1 MNKDKKIFIAADIF
15 PPAMGGPATYSLNLT
30 KKLHE
35 KGYKVRVLTYGH
47 LHQRKPKVDFKITR
61 VSLRWPLLLRYFFYF
76 IQLFVLSYNYD
87 VIYAQGPVASGW
99 PSFLVSRLTAKR
111 LIVKVVGD
119 YAWEQARLTHK
130 TEQGIDEWQKKPKYK
145 EYIVGKSRLLIEM
158 QKAVVK
164 AVDKVIVP
172 SHYLKKI
179 VMGWGAKE
187 DSIEV
192 IYNNVA
198 LPDPVGLSKT
208 EVKKQIGVSGDIL
221 ISVSRLV
228 PWKGFDFL
236 IKLMPDLLK
245 INPDFKLIIIG
256 DGPELKKY
264 QKIVQELNLVEKVF
278 LPGRMSQEKLIL
290 YFKAS
295 DIFVLNTEY
304 EGLSHLILE
313 AMFCNLPVIVSDMGG
328 NPEIIDH
335 EINGLLVEYNNKEE
349 WLKAIKKVWED
360 EDNKLR
366 KRLTSHPTPKLPC
379 FNFDELV
386 RRTLEVLLE
395 ED

>member
-1 MNKDKKIFIAADIF
+1 MNKDKKIFIAADVF
-15 PPAMGGPATYSLNLT
+15 PPQMGGPATYSLNLA
-30 KKLHE
+30 KHLHE
-35 KGYKVRVLTYGH
+35 KGYKVKALVYGH
-47 LHQRKPKVDFKITR
+47 LHQRKPKVKFSITK
-61 VSLRWPLLLRYFFYF
+61 VSLRWPLPLRYFFYF
-76 IQLFVLSYNYD
+76 IQLFFLSYNYD

-99 PSFLVSRLTAKR
+99 PAFLVSRLTAKR
-111 LIVKVVGD
+111 LIVKIVGD

-130 TEQGIDEWQKKPKYK
+130 TEQGIDDWQKNPKYK
-145 EYIVGKSRLLIEM
+145 EVMVGKSRLLINM

-164 AVDKVIVP
+164 TADKVIVP

-179 VMGWGAKE
+179 VVGWGAKE

-192 IYNNVA
+192 IYNNVS
-198 LPDPVGLSKT
+198 LPDPVEASKG
-208 EVKKQIGVSGDIL
+208 EVKQQISVSGNIL
-221 ISVSRLV
+221 ISVGRLV

-245 INPDFKLIIIG
+245 MNPEFKLIIIG
-256 DGPELKKY
+256 DGPELKEY
-264 QKIVQELNLVEKVF
+264 QKIIQELNLVEKVF
-278 LPGRMSQEKLIL
+278 LPGGMSQEKLLL

-295 DIFVLNTEY
+295 DMFLLNTEY
-304 EGLSHLILE
+304 EGLSHVILE
-313 AMFCNLPVIVSDMGG
+313 AMFCNVPIIVSDMGG

-335 EINGLLVEYNNKEE
+335 EINGLLIEYNNKEE
-349 WLKAIKKVWED
+349 WLKAIKRIWED

-366 KRLTSHPTPKLPC
+366 TRLTSHPTPKLPC

-386 RRTLEVLLE
+386 TRTLVVLLG

>member
-15 PPAMGGPATYSLNLT
+15 PPTSGGPATYSLNLA
-30 KKLHE
+30 KSLHK
-35 KGYKVRVLTYGH
+35 KGYTVRVLTYGH
-47 LHQRKPKVDFKITR
+47 LHQRKPKVDFKITK
-61 VSLRWPLLLRYFFYF
+61 VSSRWPLLLRYLFYF
-76 IQLFVLSYNYD
+76 IHLFIRSYNYD

-99 PSFLVSRLTAKR
+99 PSLFVSRLTAKR

-130 TEQGIDEWQKKPKYK
+130 TEQGIEEWQIKPEYK
-145 EYIVGKSRLLIEM
+145 EKIIGKSRLLIKAE
-158 QKAVVK
+158 KAVVK
-164 AVDKVIVP
+164 AADKVIVP

-179 VMGWGAKE
+179 VTGWGAKE
-187 DSIEV
+187 GQVEV
-192 IYNNVA
+192 IYNSIS
-198 LPDPVGLSKT
+198 LPEAVDISKG
-208 EVKKQIGVSGDIL
+208 EVKKKIGISGNIL
-221 ISVSRLV
+221 VSVSRLV
-228 PWKGFDFL
+228 PWKGFEFL

-245 INPDFKLIIIG
+245 INPEFKLIIVG

-264 QKIVQELNLVEKVF
+264 QTIVQDLNLVEKVF
-278 LPGRMSQEKLIL
+278 LPGRMSQEKLLL
-290 YFKAS
+290 YFKAA
-295 DIFVLNTEY
+295 DMFLLNTEY

-313 AMFCNLPVIVSDMGG
+313 AMFCNVPVIVSNRGG

-335 EINGLLVEYNNKEE
+335 EINGLLVEYSNKEG
-349 WLKAIKKVWED
+349 WLKAITRIWED

-366 KRLTSHPTPKLPC
+366 KRLTEHPTPKLPC

-386 RRTLEVLLE
+386 KRTLEVLLE

>member
-15 PPAMGGPATYSLNLT
+15 PPTMGGPATYSLNLA
-30 KKLHE
+30 KSLHE
-35 KGYKVRVLTYGH
+35 KGYMVRVLTYGH
-47 LHQRKPKVDFKITR
+47 LHQRKPKVDFKITK

-76 IQLFVLSYNYD
+76 IHLFFKSYNYD

-99 PSFLVSRLTAKR
+99 PAFLVSQLTAKR

-145 EYIVGKSRLLIEM
+145 EIMVGKSRLLITL
-158 QKAVVK
+158 QKKVVSL
-164 AVDKVIVP
+164 ADKVIVP
-172 SHYLKKI
+172 SHYLKKTVI
-179 VMGWGAKE
+179 GWGARE
-187 DSIEV
+187 EQVEV
-192 IYNNVA
+192 IYNSVA
-198 LPDPVGLSKT
+198 LPEAVKISKN
-208 EVKKQIGVSGDIL
+208 EVKEKIGVSGDVL
-221 ISVSRLV
+221 VSVGRLV
-228 PWKGFDFL
+228 PWKGFDSL

-256 DGPELKKY
+256 DGPELKQY
-264 QKIVQELNLVEKVF
+264 QKIIQNLNLIEKVF
-278 LPGRMSQEKLIL
+278 LPGRLSQAKLLL
-290 YFKAS
+290 YFKSA
-295 DIFVLNTEY
+295 DIFLLDTGY

-313 AMFCNLPVIVSDMGG
+313 AMFCNLPVVVSDMGG

-335 EINGLLVEYNNKEE
+335 EINGLLVEHGDKEQ
-349 WLKAIKKVWED
+349 WLEAIKKIWED
-360 EDNKLR
+360 DKLR
-366 KRLTSHPTPKLPC
+366 KRLTEHPTPKLPC

-386 RRTLEVLLE
+386 RRTLEVLLG